1 MSSTKIKGIL
11 VTGLLMIAVSTV
23 VGCKK
28 KDTEVQ
34 KPAPAQKQAAPVR
47 EKIAKVAFS
56 AAVPAGLPNV
66 AALPGGIGDVEWIND
81 TPTTGEIKINK
92 KEMVSLIGWAANNNN
107 GSVPSTV
114 ILQLNLNNKAY
125 YAPASKTKQKR
136 EDVAKNTKVP
146 ALADSAW
153 QLDADISSVPSG
165 KYLIGMILSDG
176 TYIVGFDTN
185 KYLVVE

>member
-1 MSSTKIKGIL
+1 MKIKGIL

-92 KEMVSLIGWAANNNN
+92 KDINN
-107 GSVPSTV
+107 
-114 ILQLNLNNKAY
+114 
-125 YAPASKTKQKR
+125 
-136 EDVAKNTKVP
+136 
-146 ALADSAW
+146 
-153 QLDADISSVPSG
+153 
-165 KYLIGMILSDG
+165 
-176 TYIVGFDTN
+176 
-185 KYLVVE
+185 